1 MATKKNPTKDT
12 KTSET
17 AQPVNPVEA
26 KLDRI
31 IELLEHMAVDTSE
44 IPFKGIDCSR
54 LFRG

>member
-17 AQPVNPVEA
+17 AQQVNPVEA

-31 IELLEHMAVDTSE
+31 IELLEHMSVDTSE